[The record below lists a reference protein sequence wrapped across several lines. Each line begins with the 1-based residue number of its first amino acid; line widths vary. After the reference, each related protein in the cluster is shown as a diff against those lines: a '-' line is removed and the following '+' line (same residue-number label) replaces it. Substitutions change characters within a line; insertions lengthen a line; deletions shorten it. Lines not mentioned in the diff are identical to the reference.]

1 MKKFEALLSSLESS
15 DPAIRHDAAIELR
28 DLGNNLAIEPLF
40 KAIHKP
46 ENKNYRG
53 TLVYALGGLDCSS
66 HFLQIFDLALA
77 ESYEVRWGALTILND
92 QRFFVN
98 IEVLNDA
105 KAKLDRF
112 SRVPNMCEDEF
123 VELKSHL
130 EEFLLSLKSLSN

>member
-1 MKKFEALLSSLESS
+1 MKKFDALLSSLESS
-15 DPAIRHDAAIELR
+15 EPAVRNDAAIELR

-77 ESYEVRWGALTILND
+77 ESYEVRWGALSILD
-92 QRFFVN
+92 EQHFFVN
-98 IEVLNDA
+98 FEALNDA

-112 SRVPNMCEDEF
+112 SRVPNMCEEEF
-123 VELKSHL
+123 AELKTQL
-130 EEFLLSLKSLSN
+130 EELLLSLKSILN

>member
-15 DPAIRHDAAIELR
+15 DPAVRHDAAIELR

-77 ESYEVRWGALTILND
+77 ENYEVRSGAISILDN
-92 QRFFVN
+92 QRFFVTF
-98 IEVLNDA
+98 EELNDA
-105 KAKLDRF
+105 KTKLARF
-112 SRVPNMCEDEF
+112 SRVPNMSEDEF
-123 VELKSHL
+123 VETKSHL
-130 EEFLLSLKSLSN
+130 EEFVLSLKSLSN